1 MVDSPA
7 SFVCRLLQKE
17 FFIPDQW
24 CAQEMYQ
31 VLMEKQVWIYTEGLS
46 AEELERYHLRP
57 VDSIEACIGELLK
70 KHGARARW
78 AVVPDGPMIILRLSA
93 KAGGETG
100 PRQGSTSHE

>member
-1 MVDSPA
+1 
-7 SFVCRLLQKE
+7 
-17 FFIPDQW
+17 
-24 CAQEMYQ
+24 MYQ